1 MDIGAWIGAW
11 INGIRTRLAGG
22 DPSSGDM
29 IISTSNMIAL
39 IEDLRDKQRAGI
51 DIEAML
57 RNVGEKFHHK
67 QVASLFK
74 LLHTRMITNGE
85 LLSESMSKFPIAF
98 PKYITA
104 LIASCE
110 WSGKWTSKKNDAGD
124 IEPGLLDL
132 LISLLK
138 RTDKARRKFI
148 AGMIYPAIIVLAL
161 IVTISIF
168 SFTVL
173 PAIKDVLVALQ
184 VFNSMNF
191 LSRSLFEVGEYFQVN
206 YYLIPFVVIGF
217 IVLIKILWDFQLKK
231 VWDHYKIRIRFIDK
245 LFINMYIA
253 ESFMLLGVLY
263 SAGLPVVDCLGLM
276 AKTCP
281 NKELGGAFEQATNF
295 IRTEGLELAKV
306 LEKSHFAFEG
316 EIAYRVGTAE
326 ATGHIE
332 EAMID
337 YAQQL
342 FEKLDEQIDTFIKLV
357 EPAMIVIGGIFVGL
371 LLISFYGS
379 ISSALANIR

>member
-1 MDIGAWIGAW
+1 MDIGVWIGAW

-29 IISTSNMIAL
+29 IISSSNMIAL

-67 QVASLFK
+67 QIASLFK
-74 LLHTRMITNGE
+74 LLHSRMISNGE
-85 LLSESMSKFPIAF
+85 LLSESMSKFPTAF

-110 WSGKWTSKKNDAGD
+110 WSGKWTSKKTNLGD

-138 RTDKARRKFI
+138 CTDKARRKFV

-161 IVTISIF
+161 IITISIF

-173 PAIKDVLVALQ
+173 PAIKDVFVALQ
-184 VFNSMNF
+184 VYNSMNF
-191 LSRSLFEVGEYFQVN
+191 LSRSLFDIGEYLQAN

-217 IVLIKILWDFQLKK
+217 IVLVKILWDFQLKK
-231 VWDHYKIRIRFIDK
+231 VWDHYKIRIKFVDK

-281 NKELGGAFEQATNF
+281 NKEIGEGFEKATNF
-295 IRTEGLELAKV
+295 IRTEGLELAKA
-306 LEKSHFAFEG
+306 LENSCFAFNG
-316 EIAYRVGTAE
+316 ELVYRVKNAE
-326 ATGHIE
+326 ETGSIE
-332 EAMID
+332 EGMID
-337 YAQQL
+337 YAGQL

-379 ISSALANIR
+379 ISSALAGIH